1 MKNYL
6 KNIQLLDILN
16 KFKVIVK
23 THKMLKTTILGFI
36 IAILSKLGIYNKATK
51 PILDKFGEWT
61 AYLYRFWMLFNFFLA
76 LYFIG
81 MIGPW
86 EVITYIKNMF
96 NSITEFYI
104 NLSQSFIDYIKHI
117 FGGAPEAATKGG
129 RSHTSHTTESIRIP
143 FPDWRGG
150 NTPGGGGGGA
160 TSSGDVG
167 GEPFFSLR
175 RLYALKESFNAA
187 TSYYDNVM
195 SAVFNNND
203 TLKTLFY
210 GILLASTIFAIW
222 YNMDSIINLYQTTYN
237 ICGNIINTTYNY
249 VLSIPN
255 RIFNAVSYFYACTL
269 DYFNLLPPDNTHRL
283 PRPAPRLPPA
293 PSTNTEPSL
302 VEFTADLVERRA
314 ANIPLPPDS
323 PNAWASE
330 LPASPSHAGG
340 VAESS
345 ILNPENV
352 AGPSVGRSHAPS
364 IFSRKSSYNP
374 AAVGL
379 SLTNSQI
386 GGGATVLPNW
396 PDALDNFSIWNIT

>member
-129 RSHTSHTTESIRIP
+129 GAILR
-143 FPDWRGG
+143 
-150 NTPGGGGGGA
+150 TP
-160 TSSGDVG
+160 
-167 GEPFFSLR
+167 
-175 RLYALKESFNAA
+175 LK
-187 TSYYDNVM
+187 V
-195 SAVFNNND
+195 
-203 TLKTLFY
+203 
-210 GILLASTIFAIW
+210 
-222 YNMDSIINLYQTTYN
+222 
-237 ICGNIINTTYNY
+237 
-249 VLSIPN
+249 
-255 RIFNAVSYFYACTL
+255 
-269 DYFNLLPPDNTHRL
+269 
-283 PRPAPRLPPA
+283 
-293 PSTNTEPSL
+293 
-302 VEFTADLVERRA
+302 
-314 ANIPLPPDS
+314 
-323 PNAWASE
+323 
-330 LPASPSHAGG
+330 
-340 VAESS
+340 
-345 ILNPENV
+345 
-352 AGPSVGRSHAPS
+352 
-364 IFSRKSSYNP
+364 
-374 AAVGL
+374 
-379 SLTNSQI
+379 
-386 GGGATVLPNW
+386 
-396 PDALDNFSIWNIT
+396 